1 MGFRSNRLRAIK
13 TISGTK
19 VAFDLAFWTFLED
32 TLRYY
37 ETVENEVQPEI
48 LTPVEI
54 G

>member
-13 TISGTK
+13 TIKGTK

-32 TLRYY
+32 TVRYY
-37 ETVENEVQPEI
+37 DEVESEVQPEI
-48 LTPVEI
+48 LTPAEI